1 MLALGFLLLIGATLM
16 ADGFGAH
23 LPKGYI
29 YAAMGFSALLEV
41 LNQLATRRRQQRSRG
56 ARAMRDDR
64 GPPARV
70 LLLAN
75 PHSRRGRSG
84 LHAAR
89 DALARHG
96 IEVDVPEWAPDRL
109 RGIIADRPGSVGAV
123 VVAGGDGSLNAAAP
137 GLLATGLPLGI
148 IPMGTANDL
157 ARTLGIPPDPVAAAA
172 VIAAGER
179 RRIDIGMA
187 NDVPFFNIASVGFGV
202 DLARALTRDSK
213 RRWGTLGYAI
223 AALRALRRMRPFTA
237 TISNA
242 GVVHHSRTIH
252 LAVGNGRHYGG
263 GMTIAGT
270 PGWTTTGS
278 TSSAWRSRRCGGCCC
293 CCRRCAAA
301 GIMPGPPSAR

>member
-1 MLALGFLLLIGATLM
+1 
-16 ADGFGAH
+16 
-23 LPKGYI
+23 
-29 YAAMGFSALLEV
+29 
-41 LNQLATRRRQQRSRG
+41 
-56 ARAMRDDR
+56 MRDDR

-84 LHAAR
+84 FHAAR

-109 RGIIADRPGSVGAV
+109 RGIIAARSGSVGAV

-237 TISNA
+237 SISNA

-263 GMTIAGT
+263 GMTIAGDARVDDHRLDVVSLEVSSVWRLLLLLPALRSGRHHAWT
-270 PGWTTTGS
+270 AIRTLNGADIEVTTT
-278 TSSAWRSRRCGGCCC
+278 RSRSVNTDGEIRT
-293 CCRRCAAA
+293 RTPVRFTVR
-301 GIMPGPPSAR
+301 PGAITVFAPPPRED